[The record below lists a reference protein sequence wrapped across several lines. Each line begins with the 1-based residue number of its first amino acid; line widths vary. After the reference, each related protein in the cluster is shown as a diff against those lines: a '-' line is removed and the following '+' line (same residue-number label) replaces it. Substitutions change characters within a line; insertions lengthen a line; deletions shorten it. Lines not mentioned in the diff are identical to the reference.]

1 MPKPDPD
8 AAKTTTMTAFSRRA
22 FGACAAAALLGALL
36 LAGGP
41 AMAWN
46 ATDVSGALPRLSF
59 TMTRAADDKT
69 VTAADFKG
77 KIVVLFFGYT
87 HCPDICPATLINL
100 TDMLKKLGDKADDV
114 RVLFVTV
121 DPGRD
126 TLSLLKQY
134 TGSFAPQVVGLRG
147 TANELANLAKRYRVA
162 YSVTPAQDGK
172 PAEVS
177 HGAAVYVFDRDGNVK
192 LLFSGLSLPE
202 TKLGPLTDDLRA
214 LVDGAGSASWWRQI
228 LGDF

>member
-1 MPKPDPD
+1 MPKPQSS
-8 AAKTTTMTAFSRRA
+8 AVKTTMSPFSRRA
-22 FGACAAAALLGALL
+22 FGAFAAALLGALL
-36 LAGGP
+36 LQGGP
-41 AMAWN
+41 AKAWN
-46 ATDVSGALPRLSF
+46 SDDVSGVLPPLAF
-59 TMTRAADDKT
+59 TMNRASDGKT
-69 VTAADFKG
+69 VTAADYKG
-77 KIVVLFFGYT
+77 KIVVLLFGYT
-87 HCPDICPATLINL
+87 HCPDICPATLMNL

-121 DPGRD
+121 DPERD

-162 YSVTPAQDGK
+162 YSVTPTHDGK

-177 HGAAVYVFDRDGNVK
+177 HGAAVYVFNRDGDVK
-192 LLFSGLSLPE
+192 LLFTGLSLPE

-214 LVDGAGSASWWRQI
+214 MVDGAGSGSWWRRI
-228 LGDF
+228 LSFL